1 MEIKNDEGLKTGEA
15 LNILYVEIS
24 TLLHQYETSQHW
36 RKSKSWVRDALH
48 FKSQRTTVN
57 IISIIFGV
65 WTAISLLI
73 GYLLEGDNVAGYEA
87 IPILFL
93 ILMNVTLELYDN
105 KLRHNEI
112 PNRIR
117 SFLEKLK
124 KERNNIKWTSE
135 NYPDLY
141 SPISPCITLH
151 WTYRDGQLVNLPW
164 ALLVK
169 DDIVLMR
176 PGQASPGYCECLD
189 KHSEIPILHAKEIY
203 APLLQNA
210 NEIFSAPKSRKPLEP
225 KKYRLLE
232 TPYLNNLKI
241 FLEQAL
247 DRPVTLLNH
256 QRHLVTIKIVEQVML
271 PFTFISVLFVNLFR
285 YFYFHKYFG
294 RYLVSNTLFIVPCNV
309 VLPLLPMIFP
319 LFWNLVNYF
328 GIARFKAIFDGTIAL
343 GMQRSQLEEDADN
356 ITEYQNEIKINRNEV
371 YSNFMKI
378 IKGKP
383 EILTRSTNILHV
395 LGSVSALGCI
405 DKKGILSWPN
415 PTAEKVFFLYN
426 QSNES
431 LSSSLDNVNDLST
444 DIDPVCPNIL
454 PESARS
460 AVTEVLDLTHKHNE
474 PFKLYFDDQDWSKY
488 LSSLKPLGLAIL
500 LNTCNVDTQK
510 HYTSFC
516 SHITCEAMYN
526 ENLVPVTN
534 RRCLCELA
542 KEIGFVDQ
550 AQKIFSLEEQLSAF
564 RHLQTEMVRKDNKFV
579 RSLQLST
586 KLKFPFPHMF
596 AVVVKE
602 LASGNMQLLSEGTA
616 DIILDSCVEYWD
628 GKDLIPLTN
637 SDRKRIKDFYQ
648 RSSLTAYCTAFAY
661 RPLTKSIDSKMSEV
675 YLELPSDSRSL
686 YHNHRS
692 PTPAHWDCK
701 SVLEPKIKS
710 CSQFY
715 STDSLLYNNYPSGNV
730 SDAESCFQ
738 MQCSQIFIGMVTMQ
752 YQALT
757 DMVQM
762 IEQLER
768 ACIRFVHFSKENEL
782 RSRVFSEKMGLE
794 SGWNCH
800 ISLLSEKNSN
810 LESSRTMSFS
820 APSAINMEYSVVK
833 FDTEVEKFNIGK
845 KQSDRSVGNDS
856 TSEDSIPLNADSTT
870 HEWQSLSNLTE
881 STEQS
886 APINF
891 DMSNRGFKIIL
902 YSRQWKSELVKLFFS
917 DEDIKKFIKISKDHS
932 LTINPT
938 KSTAIIFGSDK
949 DRQRAIDNISL
960 QVDDK
965 LVIFSDSIKIL
976 GLIIDHNFKFIKHA
990 KLPRGIDKIRPHI
1003 EHIDNVPLL
1012 VSLFTDCNP
1021 DVTRQMLNIMQEYKE
1036 IVCIMGSSENCDN
1049 AGIFMTADASISIQP
1064 LYPQVCQK
1072 REVFQKPVDCLGP
1085 TDLSYEMN
1093 SIPCALSLKRDEPFP
1108 LYRLIMEARHFVAAI
1123 WNSGQFWLCCCV
1135 ALSLMQ
1141 VLSIV
1146 IMLPGLLTTG
1156 QVLWFSCIVIPTISI
1171 TLMFRPLD
1179 PDIMKKPQ
1187 GKIQAVPHWD
1197 VAVFILWCY
1206 GSKFLTTLVVVLVS
1220 YVSILT
1226 SHCDQICVVLGNCTC
1241 AFYYNPV
1248 ILTESVSM
1256 GGWDENEWTLL
1267 ISRLIIS
1274 FLILLHFVVISMGFI
1289 HRNHL
1294 VFQRSPHKNL
1304 YWLTTVFILILVQ
1317 SIYTMV
1323 VYNSVRATQE
1333 DFKEFDIPLWVIL
1346 FAAVSPLAVCIVN
1359 ELVKKHE
1366 IRVNERFLKRARL
1379 DFGTKLGMNSPF

>member
-415 PTAEKVFFLYN
+415 PTAEKVFFLHN

-891 DMSNRGFKIIL
+891 DMSNR
-902 YSRQWKSELVKLFFS
+902 
-917 DEDIKKFIKISKDHS
+917 
-932 LTINPT
+932 
-938 KSTAIIFGSDK
+938 
-949 DRQRAIDNISL
+949 
-960 QVDDK
+960 
-965 LVIFSDSIKIL
+965 
-976 GLIIDHNFKFIKHA
+976 A